1 MIERLDTKVEK
12 LPYFSNDELAVIL
25 AARRATALPGGEAP
39 PGEASSGD
47 DGDWKMVTGDEP
59 AGRGAGAIRPS
70 WEGPSSGL
78 ARTPLPPSPPRL
90 PPTARSATGSNRAK
104 APPPPPQVEVEE
116 IVEVDSDPYVDPDP
130 APPPQVGEIM
140 IARQVDGHPE
150 VILRRAPKKARV
162 GEVPNRE
169 EVTVQ
174 WVEGEFVCVRWRDI
188 EGVARVENLVRRSSN
203 RAPLRTSSA
212 VDPAPPPPPQVGEI
226 MIARQVDGHPDVI
239 LRRAPQ
245 KERVAKVPNGQEVT
259 VVDNEGEFVL
269 VRWGGIEGF
278 ARVENLVPPSSES
291 WPNNA
296 GGHEAWC
303 FRKQGWVKTT
313 GAWYCPVCRFE
324 AEGLGWISERTPEDI
339 ENIKTHCW
347 CADRAHAPRIC
358 PACQGFNWAW
368 RKACRHCGGA
378 TRQ

>member
-1 MIERLDTKVEK
+1 M
-12 LPYFSNDELAVIL
+12 
-25 AARRATALPGGEAP
+25 PGGEAL

-47 DGDWKMVTGDEP
+47 DGDWKMVTGDEL

-90 PPTARSATGSNRAK
+90 PPTARSATGSNQAK

-116 IVEVDSDPYVDPDP
+116 IDEVDSDPYVDPDP

-162 GEVPNRE
+162 GEVPNGE

-188 EGVARVENLVRRSSN
+188 EGVARVENLVRRS
-203 RAPLRTSSA
+203 
-212 VDPAPPPPPQVGEI
+212 
-226 MIARQVDGHPDVI
+226 
-239 LRRAPQ
+239 
-245 KERVAKVPNGQEVT
+245 
-259 VVDNEGEFVL
+259 
-269 VRWGGIEGF
+269 
-278 ARVENLVPPSSES
+278 
-291 WPNNA
+291 
-296 GGHEAWC
+296 
-303 FRKQGWVKTT
+303 
-313 GAWYCPVCRFE
+313 
-324 AEGLGWISERTPEDI
+324 PEDI

>member
-1 MIERLDTKVEK
+1 M
-12 LPYFSNDELAVIL
+12 
-25 AARRATALPGGEAP
+25 
-39 PGEASSGD
+39 
-47 DGDWKMVTGDEP
+47 
-59 AGRGAGAIRPS
+59 
-70 WEGPSSGL
+70 
-78 ARTPLPPSPPRL
+78 PPSPPQL
-90 PPTARSATGSNRAK
+90 PPTTRSATGSNLTSLGPPPPPKFK

-162 GEVPNRE
+162 GEVPNGE

-174 WVEGEFVCVRWRDI
+174 WVEGEFVCVRWRHI
-188 EGVARVENLVRRSSN
+188 EGVARVENLVRR
-203 RAPLRTSSA
+203 
-212 VDPAPPPPPQVGEI
+212 
-226 MIARQVDGHPDVI
+226 
-239 LRRAPQ
+239 
-245 KERVAKVPNGQEVT
+245 
-259 VVDNEGEFVL
+259 
-269 VRWGGIEGF
+269 
-278 ARVENLVPPSSES
+278 SSES

>member
-1 MIERLDTKVEK
+1 MTMIVEGMAARIVVLEKRVFGLEATIVGLEEKIGGLLAMIERMDTNVEK

-47 DGDWKMVTGDEP
+47 DSDWRMVTGDEP

-78 ARTPLPPSPPRL
+78 ARTLLPPSPPRL

-104 APPPPPQVEVEE
+104 APPPPPQGEVEE
-116 IVEVDSDPYVDPDP
+116 IDEVDSDPYVDPDP

-162 GEVPNRE
+162 GEVPNGE

-188 EGVARVENLVRRSSN
+188 EGVARVENLVRRS
-203 RAPLRTSSA
+203 P
-212 VDPAPPPPPQVGEI
+212 G
-226 MIARQVDGHPDVI
+226 
-239 LRRAPQ
+239 
-245 KERVAKVPNGQEVT
+245 
-259 VVDNEGEFVL
+259 
-269 VRWGGIEGF
+269 
-278 ARVENLVPPSSES
+278 
-291 WPNNA
+291 
-296 GGHEAWC
+296 
-303 FRKQGWVKTT
+303 
-313 GAWYCPVCRFE
+313 
-324 AEGLGWISERTPEDI
+324 DI
-339 ENIKTHCW
+339 ENIKSHCW

-378 TRQ
+378 NRR